1 MRIASLLSLACAAAL
16 VLGACA
22 AKTPTPGLSPTAAS
36 PTTDSSPST
45 ASPTAAPTSPSTPTA
60 PAVRTITITVRGKT
74 VTPAPSRVSLKKGE
88 TLRLVVTT
96 AADDIL
102 HAHGFGVEKPLLAGK
117 PTTADLVGAEPGQ
130 YEIETHEP
138 ALLLLVVRV
147 R

>member
-22 AKTPTPGLSPTAAS
+22 AKTPTPGLSPTAS
-36 PTTDSSPST
+36 SRTTD
-45 ASPTAAPTSPSTPTA
+45 SPTAATTSPSTPTA

-117 PTTADLVGAEPGQ
+117 PTTSDLVGAEAGQ

>member
-1 MRIASLLSLACAAAL
+1 MRITTLLGLACAAAL
-16 VLGACA
+16 VIGGCA
-22 AKTPTPGLSPTAAS
+22 AKTPTAGVSPTASRTTTVS
-36 PTTDSSPST
+36 PTPAAAPTPT
-45 ASPTAAPTSPSTPTA
+45 ASPTPTVS
-60 PAVRTITITVRGKT
+60 AVRTITISVQGRNIVPK
-74 VTPAPSRVSLKKGE
+74 PSSVSIKKGE

-102 HAHGFGVEKPLLAGK
+102 HAHGFGVEQPLLAGK

-130 YEIETHEP
+130 YEVETHEP

>member
-1 MRIASLLSLACAAAL
+1 MRIASLLGLACAGTL
-16 VLGACA
+16 VLGGCA
-22 AKTPTPGLSPTAAS
+22 AKTPTPGLSPAAS
-36 PTTDSSPST
+36 PTTTASLT
-45 ASPTAAPTSPSTPTA
+45 ASPTTATPV
-60 PAVRTITITVRGKT
+60 VRTITISVRGRT

-102 HAHGFGVEKPLLAGK
+102 HAHGFGVEKPLLADQ

-138 ALLLLVVRV
+138 ALLLLIVRV

>member
-1 MRIASLLSLACAAAL
+1 MRIASLLSLSCAAAL
-16 VLGACA
+16 VIGGCA
-22 AKTPTPGLSPTAAS
+22 AKTPTPGLSPAAS
-36 PTTDSSPST
+36 PTTTAAST
-45 ASPTAAPTSPSTPTA
+45 TTAAPTPTA
-60 PAVRTITITVRGKT
+60 LAVRTITITVRGKT

-102 HAHGFGVEKPLLAGK
+102 HAHGFGVEKPLLAGQ

>member
-1 MRIASLLSLACAAAL
+1 MRIPSLLVLAGAAVV
-16 VLGACA
+16 VLGGCA
-22 AKTPTPGLSPTAAS
+22 AKTPTPGSSPTASRTTTAS
-36 PTTDSSPST
+36 PTTT
-45 ASPTAAPTSPSTPTA
+45 AS
-60 PAVRTITITVRGKT
+60 AVRTITITVQGKKI
-74 VTPAPSRVSLKKGE
+74 VPKPSSVSIKKGE

-102 HAHGFGVEKPLLAGK
+102 HAHGFGVEKPLLAGQ

-138 ALLLLVVRV
+138 ALLLLIVRV

>member
-1 MRIASLLSLACAAAL
+1 MRIPSLLVLAGAAAV
-16 VLGACA
+16 VLGGCA
-22 AKTPTPGLSPTAAS
+22 AKTPTPGSSPTASRTTIAS
-36 PTTDSSPST
+36 PTTT
-45 ASPTAAPTSPSTPTA
+45 AS
-60 PAVRTITITVRGKT
+60 AVRTITITVQGKKI
-74 VTPAPSRVSLKKGE
+74 VPKPSSVSIKKGE

-102 HAHGFGVEKPLLAGK
+102 HAHGFGVEKPLLAGQ

-138 ALLLLVVRV
+138 ALLLLIVRV

>member
-1 MRIASLLSLACAAAL
+1 MRIPSLLVLAGAAAV
-16 VLGACA
+16 VLGGCA
-22 AKTPTPGLSPTAAS
+22 AKTPTPGSSPTASRTTTAS
-36 PTTDSSPST
+36 PTTT
-45 ASPTAAPTSPSTPTA
+45 AS
-60 PAVRTITITVRGKT
+60 AVRTITITVQGKKI
-74 VTPAPSRVSLKKGE
+74 VPKPSSVSIKKGE

-102 HAHGFGVEKPLLAGK
+102 HAHGFGVEKPLLAGQ

-138 ALLLLVVRV
+138 ALLLLIVRV

>member
-36 PTTDSSPST
+36 PTTDSSPT
-45 ASPTAAPTSPSTPTA
+45 TAATTSPSTPTA
-60 PAVRTITITVRGKT
+60 PAVRTITITVRAKT
-74 VTPAPSRVSLKKGE
+74 VTPAPSRVSLKRGE